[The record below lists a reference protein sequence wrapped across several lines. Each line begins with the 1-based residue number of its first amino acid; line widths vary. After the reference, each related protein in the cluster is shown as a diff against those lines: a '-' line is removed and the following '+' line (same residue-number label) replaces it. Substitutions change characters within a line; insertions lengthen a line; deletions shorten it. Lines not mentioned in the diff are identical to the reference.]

1 MIQIVRWTATVLL
14 LATLFAAPLTGNVR
28 AQDDARAQLDTTAA
42 AMLALNSFHFD
53 LETTAGKTSFQ
64 DLFELKS
71 VTGDVVRPNSFQA
84 QVNVQLAMIALT
96 LEVVGIGGD
105 IWVKNPLGGS
115 DAFVQVTGG
124 DTNIQLPPTI
134 LLNPDQ
140 LVSQALTYLDSPR
153 LAGTEKLDGQE
164 MTVVTGSFDPAR
176 LTGGVS
182 TAEMGDFE
190 AAKEPLDVKTWIDDQ
205 DRLVR
210 IDFIGPLFAFE
221 EGTGRLV
228 RSITFSDF
236 DTDIT
241 IQKPA

>member
-1 MIQIVRWTATVLL
+1 MTRIIRWTATVLL
-14 LATLFAAPLTGNVR
+14 LATLFGTSLTGNVR
-28 AQDDARAQLDTTAA
+28 AQDDAQAQLDATAA
-42 AMLALNSFHFD
+42 TMLALNSFHFD

-64 DLFELKS
+64 NLFELKS

-84 QVNVQLAMIALT
+84 QVNLQIAMLAPT

-115 DAFVQVTGG
+115 DAFVQLTGG
-124 DTNIQLPPTI
+124 DTGIQLPPAI

-140 LVSQALTYLDSPR
+140 LVSQALAYLENPQ
-153 LAGTEKLDGQE
+153 LAGKDKLDGQE
-164 MTVVTGSFDPAR
+164 MTVVTGTFDPAR
-176 LTGGVS
+176 LTGNVS
-182 TAEMGDFE
+182 SSEMGQFE
-190 AAKEPLDVKTWIDDQ
+190 AAKEPLEVKAWIDDQ

-228 RSITFSDF
+228 RSITFSNF
-236 DTDIT
+236 DADIT
-241 IQKPA
+241 IQQPA